1 MKVYTYEELERF
13 CERAVEGDAREKK
26 YEQAEQFIK
35 SRPYISKAQKKRLLD
50 YLGFLLMIS
59 YDGDGEDWGNGGNPF
74 TPDYLDR
81 DSRDYGPSNPW
92 DAPGMRV
99 SDFITGVRM
108 F

>member
-13 CERAVEGDAREKK
+13 CKRAVESEEREKVG
-26 YEQAEQFIK
+26 QAEEFIK
-35 SRPYISKAQKKRLLD
+35 SRPYLSKAQKSGLLD
-50 YLGFLLMIS
+50 YIGFLLLMS
-59 YDGDGEDWGNGGNPF
+59 SGSECEDWDDGGNPF